1 MSWYWASLVAQMVK
15 NQPVMWETQIRSL
28 GQEDLLEKGIAT
40 HSSILWRRQWQ
51 PTPVFLPGE
60 SQGQRSLIG
69 CRLWGCRVRHDWSD
83 LAVAASILAWEIPWT
98 EKPDGLLCPTGHKEL
113 DTTEQLTL
121 SLFIMLIKWFGNVSF
136 FVLWK
141 DFIILV
147 LCLTELLQK
156 FVSVK
161 QPEDLFCGKG
171 FNYAFNF
178 FSRYSG
184 RTIKIFYSSCVNLST
199 FYFSRDLFHL
209 YFQIYWHKVFHSIFT
224 VSFKFL

>member
-98 EKPDGLLCPTGHKEL
+98 EKPDGLLSNGSQRVGHNWATNTFTFHNAHKMIWKCFFFCSLERFHNTGTMSYWIAAEICVSE
-113 DTTEQLTL
+113 TTWG
-121 SLFIMLIKWFGNVSF
+121 FI
-136 FVLWK
+136 LWK
-141 DFIILV
+141 
-147 LCLTELLQK
+147 
-156 FVSVK
+156 
-161 QPEDLFCGKG
+161 G
-171 FNYAFNF
+171 F
-178 FSRYSG
+178 
-184 RTIKIFYSSCVNLST
+184 
-199 FYFSRDLFHL
+199 
-209 YFQIYWHKVFHSIFT
+209 
-224 VSFKFL
+224 